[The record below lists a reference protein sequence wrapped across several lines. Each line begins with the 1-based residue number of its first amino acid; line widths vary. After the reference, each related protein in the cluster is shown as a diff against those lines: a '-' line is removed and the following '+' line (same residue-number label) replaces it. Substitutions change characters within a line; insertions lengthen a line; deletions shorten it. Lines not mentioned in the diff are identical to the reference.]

1 MNFERKPFWGQ
12 SLGSGLA
19 SWLGRVG
26 QGLNPFVQRQGPVT
40 EVEVSRAARMFFYL
54 CGALVLSFT
63 VWACFFELDVVS
75 EAEGEVIPSTKVK
88 RVQHLEGGIIMEILV
103 KEGDQVKQEQEL
115 LVLEST
121 ASDSSKEEV
130 EVRMASLRAEIIRIQ
145 AELQDLPEP
154 VFPPDLLTRHKDMV
168 DQATKLFLARRTR
181 LNNELGSQRE
191 DIKQKE
197 QLINEVSARVRNNRR
212 SLEIL
217 RQQIAISADLLK
229 DQLTTKYKHL
239 SFLQE
244 ESNLMSRIE
253 EDGSALKR
261 AEAGLASE
269 REKLTKL
276 TSLFKETARED
287 LRKASREL
295 EEFTQR
301 LRKYSDTLERMII
314 RSPVDGVVKTL
325 YVVNVGEV
333 VRPGTTIMD
342 IVPAGDRLVVEAHL
356 PVRDIGYV
364 QVGQKAVVKLAS
376 RDASR
381 YGSLDG
387 WVLNISP
394 DAVTTAGASAAG
406 PSKTYY
412 RVLVMT
418 ASDHFERG
426 HNRYNL
432 YPGVQVTAGIHVG
445 QRTIM
450 EYLLEPFL
458 QTFGYALHEL

>member
-1 MNFERKPFWGQ
+1 MTDDPSTTTRPLVSRLVSGL
-12 SLGSGLA
+12 SLG
-19 SWLGRVG
+19 
-26 QGLNPFVQRQGPVT
+26 GLNPWARREGPIT
-40 EVEVSRAARMFFYL
+40 EAEVSRAARLFFYL
-54 CGALVLSFT
+54 CGALVTAFIL
-63 VWACFFELDVVS
+63 WACFFKLDVVS
-75 EAEGEVIPSTKVK
+75 EAEGEIIPSTKVK

-103 KEGDQVKQEQEL
+103 KEGDKVKQDQEL

-130 EVRMASLRAEIIRIQ
+130 EVRMASLQAEIIRIQ
-145 AELQDLPEP
+145 AELQDQAEP
-154 VFPPDLLTRHKDMV
+154 IFPPELATGHKDMV
-168 DQATKLFLARRTR
+168 DQARKLFQARRTR
-181 LNNELGSQRE
+181 LNNELASQRE
-191 DIKQKE
+191 EIKQKE
-197 QLINEVSARVRNNRR
+197 QLVNEITTRIRNNHRG
-212 SLEIL
+212 LEIL
-217 RQQIAISADLLK
+217 REQIAISADLLK

-244 ESNLMSRIE
+244 ESNLKSRIE

-269 REKLTKL
+269 KEKLIKL
-276 TSLFKETARED
+276 TSLYKETARED
-287 LRKASREL
+287 LRKASREM

-301 LRKYSDTLERMII
+301 LRKYTDTLQRMII

-364 QVGQKAVVKLAS
+364 QVGQQAVIKLAS

-381 YGSLDG
+381 YGSMDG

-394 DAVTTAGASAAG
+394 DTVTSQGAG
-406 PSKTYY
+406 PGGGTKTYY
-412 RVLVMT
+412 RVLIMT
-418 ASDHFERG
+418 NKDHFERG